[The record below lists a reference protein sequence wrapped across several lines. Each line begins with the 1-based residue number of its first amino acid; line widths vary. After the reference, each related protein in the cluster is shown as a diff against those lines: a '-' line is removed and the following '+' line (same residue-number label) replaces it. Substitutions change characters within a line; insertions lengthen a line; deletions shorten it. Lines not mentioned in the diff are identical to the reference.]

1 VRRRRVVVLRRV
13 EGLRRTVRRRRVVVL
28 RRVVGLRR
36 VALRRRVVV
45 LRRVVAL
52 RRAGALRRV
61 VVLRRRVVVLRR
73 AGEARRRAVVLRR
86 PTVFR
91 AAVVLRLVAIF
102 FTPGLRRAVLRLAL
116 AEPERLFAAP
126 FLLDDDRRGFKMT
139 TSCSGM
145 SIDLWQGP
153 PTYKEDDKYD

>member
-1 VRRRRVVVLRRV
+1 
-13 EGLRRTVRRRRVVVL
+13 L

-36 VALRRRVVV
+36 VARRRREVV
-45 LRRVVAL
+45 LRRVVL
-52 RRAGALRRV
+52 RRAGALRR

-73 AGEARRRAVVLRR
+73 AGERRRRAVVLRR
-86 PTVFR
+86 PLVLR

-153 PTYKEDDKYD
+153 PTYKEDDKYDKIITGSFHVYFRLKCKITRT